1 MADSVKIFNEY
12 SNRDLEQRKVWYT
25 PVVEAYD
32 RGRPRYPEALIQRAI
47 EAAHL
52 SPDSTILE
60 VGCGSGIA
68 TINFAQLGCAIDAVE
83 PNRDFCQVAA
93 RRLAAFPKVQLFQ
106 ESFEEW
112 QVQPL
117 AYEIVLA
124 ANAWHWISSGI
135 KYVKASQTLREDGSL
150 VLLWNLTLEPNHEVH
165 QVLNQVY
172 QAYAPAIAPEYEG
185 REKQAEIA
193 AGLGKPVGDSGLF
206 EPPSTEIFP
215 CEQTYSVDRYLDYLS
230 SGSQYVA
237 LESQVRVNLFSGLRT
252 AIKQQFKGEIHLF
265 NLAAFQIARKI

>member
-32 RGRPRYPEALIQRAI
+32 RGRPRYPEALIQRAM

-52 SPDSTILE
+52 CADSTILE
-60 VGCGSGIA
+60 VGGGSGIA
-68 TINFAQLGCAIDAVE
+68 TIHFAQLGCAIDVVE
-83 PNRDFCQVAA
+83 PNPAFSQVAE

-106 ESFEEW
+106 QSFEEW
-112 QVQPL
+112 QVKPQ

-124 ANAWHWISSGI
+124 ANAWHWISSDI
-135 KYVKASQTLREDGSL
+135 KYVKASQTLRADGSL
-150 VLLWNLTLEPNHEVH
+150 VLLWNLTLEPSHEMY

-172 QAYAPAIAPEYEG
+172 QAYAPASAPEYEG
-185 REKQAEIA
+185 REKQAEIV
-193 AGLGKPVGDSGLF
+193 AGLGKSVGDSGLF
-206 EPPSTEIFP
+206 EPPSTELIP

-237 LESQVRVNLFSGLRT
+237 LESQVRANLFSGLRS
-252 AIKQQFKGEIHLF
+252 ALEQQFEGEIQLF
-265 NLAAFQIARKI
+265 NLAALQIARKI